1 MHVYEQGQIFMR
13 WYPKMIPKPAL
24 DHPKIV
30 RQAQHRC
37 WMLFFSSWPMAP
49 ISHMTL
55 FNQILPA
62 IRRTKHVLTT
72 RKAGELGFEA
82 ALR

>member
-13 WYPKMIPKPAL
+13 WYPKMIPKL
-24 DHPKIV
+24 V
-30 RQAQHRC
+30 RQTQHRC